1 MLFTK
6 NLGGP
11 VTVQNPKISLCRVG
25 EDWNPAFLLQRQCL
39 LFPLHCVQR
48 LPENDSQVTGEELWF
63 YRIQIGPRNQ
73 TRYSGFHCLLSKM
86 IENV

>member
-63 YRIQIGPRNQ
+63 YRIQIGSQKPNEIFWFSLS
-73 TRYSGFHCLLSKM
+73 TLL
-86 IENV
+86 ND